1 MFRFVDE
8 STVGVQAGQGGKGCR
23 SFYQDLWTRH
33 PLPDGGNG
41 GRGGHVLFRANPQLT
56 TLLDFQNQRFFRAG
70 HGGHGSSKRKQG
82 FQGTDR
88 ILEVPLGTVLWDAAT
103 GDLIRELLEPGQ
115 ELIVVRGG
123 AGGVGN
129 GSAGKTNQSFR
140 PEQLEGTAGEQRRIR
155 LELKLL
161 AEAGIVGLPNAG
173 KSTLIRRISN
183 ARPKVAAY
191 PFTTTNPV
199 LGMVELSKGQSL
211 VAVDVPG
218 LIEGAHRGKGLG
230 LAFLRHIE
238 RTKVL
243 VHLIDMAGTEGRDPW
258 ADYGTLNAELEA
270 YDPSVAAKPQIVVA
284 NKMDEPSAKEK
295 LALFRRKV
303 RHTILPISAKT
314 GEGIPRLLKEIATAL
329 AKEISP

>member
-8 STVGVQAGQGGKGCR
+8 ATVGVQAGQGGKGCR

-70 HGGHGSSKRKQG
+70 HGGHGSSKRKKG

-129 GSAGKTNQSFR
+129 GSVGKTNQSFR

-173 KSTLIRRISN
+173 KSTLIRQISN

-199 LGMVELSKGQSL
+199 LGMVELPEGQSL

-243 VHLIDMAGTEGRDPW
+243 VHLIDMAGTQGRDPW
-258 ADYGTLNAELEA
+258 ADYETLNAELKA
-270 YDPSVAAKPQIVVA
+270 YRPSVAAKPQIVVA
-284 NKMDEPSAKEK
+284 NKMDEPLAKEK
-295 LALFRRKV
+295 LVLFRRKV